1 MSAFSSTNDP
11 CGAASP
17 AAFDCMNDFEQ
28 QTLFSGL
35 ETGASMPPLA
45 ERMRPRTLDE
55 FVGQERLLGP
65 GRLLRRAIE
74 ADRLQ
79 SSIFWGPPGC
89 GKTTLASII
98 ARMTG
103 SAFEKLNAVTSG
115 VADVRQVLKEAQDRR
130 LRYGRATYLLLDE
143 CHRWSKAQ
151 SDSILP
157 AIESGLIR
165 FIGSTTENPMV
176 SMTPAIVS
184 RCRVFQFEPLQTQDV
199 LRVLQNALRDPERG
213 YGGSDVRAEDGALA
227 YIARM
232 SGGDVRTA
240 LGALELAWLT
250 TAEETDPSTGRPFK
264 RLTLET
270 AQESVQKP
278 LLKMDEGQYYDMLSA
293 FIKSMRGS
301 DPDAAL
307 FWFSRLLYAGV
318 DPRLIVRRIVVHA
331 SEDVGLADPLAMLQ
345 AQAAVTALE
354 FVGMPEARI
363 PIAQAII
370 AVCLAEKSNSAGW
383 LPCPR
388 TCATRAMPRRT
399 PGRRSTNTPTIIPAI
414 SSGRPICR
422 RVMSIPCITGPP
434 ARGMKPSSATGMHA
448 DLEKVMKHELKRKP
462 DVQKT
467 TMLALVVNAVQIG
480 VLFAFVLYVLTAG
493 PEARNSWSLQFM
505 VIAGAL
511 MAAWGAGVDI
521 QDALRTRRLER
532 TIGELQTTNEQMD
545 ALNLKLRAQRHDFL
559 NHLQVVYSLLEMQ
572 EYGEATA
579 YLERVYDEHRSVSS
593 VLRTKMTAFN
603 ALLQVK
609 SAACEERGIALEMD
623 IRSTLEGLPVPP
635 WELCCIIGNLMDN
648 AMDAVEDVP
657 GGRIRLSV
665 SEELRGFT
673 VVICKNGAPI
683 PEELLGRLFE
693 PGVSTKGEG
702 HGLGLSIVR
711 STLAE
716 FGGTISLETG
726 PETVFTVT
734 VPRESAGA
742 SKPAP
747 EGR

>member
-35 ETGASMPPLA
+35 EESTSLPPLA

-199 LRVLQNALRDPERG
+199 LRVLQNALCDPERG

-250 TAEETDPSTGRPFK
+250 TAGETDPSTGRPFK

-331 SEDVGLADPLAMLQ
+331 SEDVGLADPSGH
-345 AQAAVTALE
+345 AAGA
-354 FVGMPEARI
+354 
-363 PIAQAII
+363 
-370 AVCLAEKSNSAGW
+370 
-383 LPCPR
+383 
-388 TCATRAMPRRT
+388 
-399 PGRRSTNTPTIIPAI
+399 GRRHGAGICGHAGGAHPHRAGHHRRLSGGEEQQRVHGHRRRHG
-414 SSGRPICR
+414 GRPEGR
-422 RVMSIPCITGPP
+422 TGPRAPVP
-434 ARGMKPSSATGMHA
+434 ARSKLCNAARPNA
-448 DLEKVMKHELKRKP
+448 
-462 DVQKT
+462 
-467 TMLALVVNAVQIG
+467 AVQIPARLPRTFCEAG
-480 VLFAFVLYVLTAG
+480 LYAAG
-493 PEARNSWSLQFM
+493 L
-505 VIAGAL
+505 
-511 MAAWGAGVDI
+511 
-521 QDALRTRRLER
+521 
-532 TIGELQTTNEQMD
+532 
-545 ALNLKLRAQRHDFL
+545 
-559 NHLQVVYSLLEMQ
+559 
-572 EYGEATA
+572 
-579 YLERVYDEHRSVSS
+579 
-593 VLRTKMTAFN
+593 
-603 ALLQVK
+603 
-609 SAACEERGIALEMD
+609 
-623 IRSTLEGLPVPP
+623 
-635 WELCCIIGNLMDN
+635 
-648 AMDAVEDVP
+648 
-657 GGRIRLSV
+657 
-665 SEELRGFT
+665 
-673 VVICKNGAPI
+673 
-683 PEELLGRLFE
+683 
-693 PGVSTKGEG
+693 
-702 HGLGLSIVR
+702 
-711 STLAE
+711 
-716 FGGTISLETG
+716 
-726 PETVFTVT
+726 
-734 VPRESAGA
+734 
-742 SKPAP
+742 
-747 EGR
+747 